1 MTAEILTPA
10 RVAERV
16 LDEVCATTGLEPRA
30 VQRYGRGK
38 ATYARWAYW
47 WLTWQILGEPSC
59 KAIAGACG
67 STPMAVRLSMRSAPY
82 SHAWPIIKAV
92 LRCG

>member
-16 LDEVCATTGLEPRA
+16 LLGVCEVTDSDREE
-30 VQRYGRGK
+30 VRYGRGR

-47 WLTWQILGEPSC
+47 WLTWQILGEPSVRV
-59 KAIAGACG
+59 IAEACAAK
-67 STPMAVRLSMRSAPY
+67 PKDVRLAMSNAPY
-82 SHAWPIIKAV
+82 SHAWSIVKAV